1 MNWTEIKE
9 KYPKAS
15 RLLIN
20 YYDIDDSLIGIR
32 YFVEDYLARNLY
44 DFFDEQ
50 GLYINILVEDNE
62 YTNSIN
68 WLYWIVDSEKR
79 IDDYSFQTRTEAE
92 EKAFEKAFEILEN
105 KLPIK

>member
-44 DFFDEQ
+44 DFFDSQEIYVCIEYRYGTASLPRWYWMVKQDNAANEQ
-50 GLYINILVEDNE
+50 
-62 YTNSIN
+62 
-68 WLYWIVDSEKR
+68 DS
-79 IDDYSFQTRTEAE
+79 SQTRTEAE
-92 EKAFEKAFEILEN
+92 EKAFEKAFEILED
-105 KLPIK
+105 KL